1 MKAEK
6 KVSITNTEA
15 DELTAKLEAQ
25 LQEITHKKQ
34 LADNRSVFLQKK
46 NSLEEFKHLIETE
59 ISSGNFESTKFKL
72 TFSTGSYRED
82 EKFAISNTDL
92 VLFFVDGL
100 TSKIDEQILKLETE
114 LIG

>member
-6 KVSITNTEA
+6 NVSTTNTQA

-25 LQEITHKKQ
+25 LQEISHKKQ
-34 LADNRSVFLQKK
+34 LADNRSIFLQKK

-59 ISSGNFESTKFKL
+59 ISSGNFESLKFKL
-72 TFSTGSYRED
+72 IFSTGTYRDD
-82 EKFAISNTDL
+82 EKFTISNTDL
-92 VLFFVDGL
+92 VLYFVDGL
-100 TSKIDEQILKLETE
+100 TTKIDEQIMKLETE